1 MLALAGKAVEP
12 GAFRVATPAS
22 VSGIKTVAYLNPDG
36 SHALTAY
43 NSGQTERQLVVD
55 AGSSHIGAPVPAGAV
70 STIVW

>member
-1 MLALAGKAVEP
+1 MLALAGKAVQP

-55 AGSSHIGAPVPAGAV
+55 AGTEPHRRSGARGSVV
-70 STIVW
+70 TLVW